1 MQRYKNIVII
11 GTSHISI
18 ESIREVE
25 AEIRKI
31 EPEVVALELDRR
43 RFLGLFAKKRHISLK
58 DIKHMGI
65 KGFLFN
71 SLGYYIEKKL
81 GKLVGVAPGSEMKK
95 AVQIAKELNCKIALI
110 DQDVSITLK
119 KLTNKLT
126 FKEKMNFLND
136 LIFGIFKREK
146 IDFDLKKVPSK
157 SIIKKLTEKLKK
169 RYPNVYFVLVEDRN
183 KYMAKNLYKLML
195 DYNSVVAIVG
205 AGHEEDLIR
214 EIKILEK

>member
-18 ESIREVE
+18 ESIKEVE

-119 KLTNKLT
+119 
-126 FKEKMNFLND
+126 
-136 LIFGIFKREK
+136 
-146 IDFDLKKVPSK
+146 
-157 SIIKKLTEKLKK
+157 
-169 RYPNVYFVLVEDRN
+169 
-183 KYMAKNLYKLML
+183 
-195 DYNSVVAIVG
+195 
-205 AGHEEDLIR
+205 
-214 EIKILEK
+214 

>member
-18 ESIREVE
+18 ESIKEVE

-43 RFLGLFAKKRHISLK
+43 RFLALFAKKRHITFK
-58 DIKHMGI
+58 DMKNMGI
-65 KGFLFN
+65 KSFLFN
-71 SLGYYIEKKL
+71 TIGYYIEKKL

-95 AVQIAKELNCKIALI
+95 AVQVAKELNCKIALI
-110 DQDVSITLK
+110 DQDISITLK
-119 KLTNKLT
+119 KLTNRLT
-126 FKEKMNFLND
+126 FKEKMNFLSD
-136 LIFGIFKREK
+136 LILGIFKREK
-146 IDFDLKKVPSK
+146 IDFDLKKVPSQAV
-157 SIIKKLTEKLKK
+157 IKKLTDKVKK

-205 AGHEEDLIR
+205 AGHEEDLIK

>member
-18 ESIREVE
+18 ESIKEVE

>member
-18 ESIREVE
+18 ESIKEVE

-43 RFLGLFAKKRHISLK
+43 RFLALFAKKRHISLM

-65 KGFLFN
+65 KSFLFN
-71 SLGYYIEKKL
+71 SFGYYIEKKL

-95 AVQIAKELNCKIALI
+95 AVQTAKELNCKIALV

-119 KLTNKLT
+119 KLTNRLT
-126 FKEKMNFLND
+126 FKEKMNFLSD

-146 IDFDLKKVPSK
+146 IDFDLKKVPSSK
-157 SIIKKLTEKLKK
+157 VIKKLTEKLKK

-183 KYMAKNLYKLML
+183 KYMAKNLYKLMI
-195 DYNSVVAIVG
+195 DYNSVVAVVG
-205 AGHEEDLIR
+205 AGHEEDLIK